1 MSVSTV
7 IASAALLSSIAHGGT
22 YDVTA
27 GPAKT
32 GANPGQTVIQ
42 KVSNHGTL
50 PETVRVAVDEIGHS
64 GTNGACGFKH
74 SAPLAAPS
82 VSSIRLNPGTEYTLK
97 VKVAPTGPAG
107 YHAVTVAYTTGGTGA
122 VKVTQGVATVIG
134 VTYPG
139 SGADSS
145 PCVAVAETAK
155 PSGINPAVPG
165 GIAASVLAAGS
176 YLALRARRRR
186 RSRRA
191 SGQGALS

>member
-1 MSVSTV
+1 MSVSTA
-7 IASAALLSSIAHGGT
+7 IAGIALLSSIAHGGT

-50 PETVRVAVDEIGHS
+50 PEDVRVSIDEIGHV
-64 GTNGACGFKH
+64 NGACGFTH
-74 SAPLAAPS
+74 AAPLATPS
-82 VSSIRLNPGTEYTLK
+82 ANLIHLNPGTEYTLG
-97 VKVAPTGPAG
+97 VKVAPSGPAG
-107 YHAVTVAYTTGGTGA
+107 YHAVTVAYTVGGTGA

-139 SGADSS
+139 SPSGSQS
-145 PCVAVAETAK
+145 RPCVAIAQTPK

-165 GIAASVLAAGS
+165 GIAATVLAAGS
-176 YLALRARRRR
+176 ALAFRARRRR

-191 SGQGALS
+191 AQSA